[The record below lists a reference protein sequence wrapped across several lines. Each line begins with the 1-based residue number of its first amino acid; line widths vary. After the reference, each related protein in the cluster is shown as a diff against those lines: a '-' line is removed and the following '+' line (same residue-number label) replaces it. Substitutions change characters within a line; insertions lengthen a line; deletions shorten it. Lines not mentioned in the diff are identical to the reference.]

1 MASIGVMEVASGR
14 LETSPLSVRSSLIIL
29 GQFRSTVDFHPD
41 GGQDTSRHHSHS
53 RTGFADRNSR
63 DDGSGRDRPQKAWIT
78 GGFVGTSSTF
88 LARVRIIDWSGLLVS
103 RL

>member
-14 LETSPLSVRSSLIIL
+14 LETAPLSVRSSFIIL

-53 RTGFADRNSR
+53 RTDFADRNSR
-63 DDGSGRDRPQKAWIT
+63 DDGRGRDRPQRAWIT
-78 GGFVGTSSTF
+78 RGFVGTSSIV
-88 LARVRIIDWSGLLVS
+88 LAPVRNID
-103 RL
+103 